1 MSKMSKMLA
10 RLRAANPQSQPRTP
24 GYTGSG
30 QWLYWHTPGGD
41 RVMVGITIEL
51 AGITYRQII
60 TADEC
65 ADMARQLWG
74 DTTAWQLGKLLSGT
88 MAATLGPGTALP
100 AGISSEPIAIVNGDT
115 PADILDALW
124 QAGPAQSLLLKKK
137 PPSVSERFIEGG
149 NSPEQEPASPAPAAH
164 SRD

>member
-10 RLRAANPQSQPRTP
+10 ALRAANPQSQPRTP
-24 GYTGSG
+24 GYTGCG
-30 QWLYWHTPGGD
+30 RWLYWHSPSGE
-41 RVMVGITIEL
+41 RIMIGIAIDL

-60 TADEC
+60 TGDDC
-65 ADMARQLWG
+65 TDIARQLWG
-74 DTTAWQLGKLLSGT
+74 DTTAWQLSKLLAGT
-88 MAATLGPGTALP
+88 MAATLTPAMPLP
-100 AGISSEPIAIVNGDT
+100 AGISSEPIAIVTGDT

-137 PPSVSERFIEGG
+137 PLSMSERFIEGG
-149 NSPEQEPASPAPAAH
+149 NSPEQEPASPAQAAH

>member
-24 GYTGSG
+24 GYTGTG

-51 AGITYRQII
+51 AGTTYRQII
-60 TADEC
+60 TAEEC

-74 DTTAWQLGKLLSGT
+74 DTTAWQLGKLLAGA
-88 MAATLGPGTALP
+88 MAATLSPSAPLP
-100 AGISSEPIAIVNGDT
+100 AGISSEPITIVNGDT

-137 PPSVSERFIEGG
+137 PPSVSERSIEGG
-149 NSPEQEPASPAPAAH
+149 STPEQALASPAPAAH

>member
-10 RLRAANPQSQPRTP
+10 ALRAANPQSQPHAP

-30 QWLYWHTPGGD
+30 RWLYWHSPSGE
-41 RVMVGITIEL
+41 RIMIGITIDL

-60 TADEC
+60 TGDDC
-65 ADMARQLWG
+65 ADIARQLWG
-74 DTTAWQLGKLLSGT
+74 DTTAWQLGKLLAGA
-88 MAATLGPGTALP
+88 MAATLTPAAPLP

-137 PPSVSERFIEGG
+137 PLSTSERFIEGG
-149 NSPEQEPASPAPAAH
+149 NSPEQAPASPAPAAH